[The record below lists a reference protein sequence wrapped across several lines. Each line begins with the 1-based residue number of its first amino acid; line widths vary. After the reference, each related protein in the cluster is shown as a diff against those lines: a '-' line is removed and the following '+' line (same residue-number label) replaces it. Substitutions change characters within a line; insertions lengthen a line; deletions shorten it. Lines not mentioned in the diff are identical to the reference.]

1 MRLMKQKKILV
12 AGLLSS
18 PLFFQS
24 CENVDSVDELN
35 AKLEHRSEE
44 NSNKDQSV
52 SIKIDDASGLYLEFL
67 NNLSNEIKN
76 DPSKAKEFLDN
87 PNKYCAERGFNNVN
101 MTLDNSLVRF
111 ISLLGDKELNKSVME
126 GNVNKYIALCKEK
139 GMFNM
144 DKLKKDP
151 FILKLSNEI
160 KERSMKTRVL
170 TKNGKEIDGIKI
182 EDPEFTGFVY
192 GYLAAV
198 IAAVAVEAVVVLGT
212 TLFVTHVHSDVQ
224 ATVDHKLSSSEA
236 IKVWLSKNKLND
248 TYIIEDKVKKNIVD
262 EGLKVLKTN
271 FPEITSLLSEKELRN
286 LIYLNVN
293 SHE

>member
-170 TKNGKEIDGIKI
+170 AENGKKGDGIKI
-182 EDPEFTGFVY
+182 EDPELTSVVY
-192 GYLAAV
+192 GFLAAV

-236 IKVWLSKNKLND
+236 LKVWLSKNKLND

>member
-1 MRLMKQKKILV
+1 MKQKKFLV

-44 NSNKDQSV
+44 NSNTDQSV

-87 PNKYCAERGFNNVN
+87 PNQYCAERGFNNVN

-111 ISLLGDKELNKSVME
+111 ISLLGDKELNKSVKE
-126 GNVNKYIALCKEK
+126 GNVNKYIEICKEK

-151 FILKLSNEI
+151 FILKLSNDI
-160 KERSMKTRVL
+160 KEKSMKTRVSA
-170 TKNGKEIDGIKI
+170 KNGKERDGVKI
-182 EDPEFTGFVY
+182 EDPELTSFVY
-192 GYLAAV
+192 GFLAAV
-198 IAAVAVEAVVVLGT
+198 VAAVAVEAVVVLGT
-212 TLFVTHVHSDVQ
+212 TVLVTHVNSETQ
-224 ATVDHKLSSSEA
+224 AAVDHKLSSSEVL
-236 IKVWLSKNKLND
+236 KVWLSKNELND
-248 TYIIEDKVKKNIVD
+248 TYIIKDKVKENIVD
-262 EGLKVLKTN
+262 EGLNVLKTS
-271 FPEITSLLSEKELRN
+271 FPEITNQLSETELRN
-286 LIYLNVN
+286 LIYLNMN

>member
-1 MRLMKQKKILV
+1 MKQKKILV